1 MHITLSLVVNYL
13 ALVCDVWLGWY
24 VVTRSPRKLISWL
37 TGLSLLSVGG
47 LFLNILLA
55 LSPPPPP
62 VNAPEWLPLLFPF
75 WSRDALKSG
84 WSVWLH
90 GWQVAPA
97 IVLWHHATILMRP
110 GRMDWWRCL
119 RVVSGYLAAS
129 AAIWVFVQRPHLFSV
144 PAGDP
149 LFLNAIDPGPLYF
162 PFLLLLMLFTV
173 LSLVNLFRSAHS
185 APTAL
190 PRKQLVILGFATILA
205 GLTVPTALISVA
217 LEFPLPQILVSFFL
231 LVAVVLIGF
240 GVARYSA
247 LTEGRTMRR
256 DFYYNAIAMALVVL
270 VYSLVTWVS
279 VTMFGLPSAAFIFVI
294 ILAIITHNLVDI
306 TRRTLDSLFHH
317 QDNRI
322 LRENLRRL
330 ASEVGMQDFDE
341 NITLALKSICDT
353 IRATFGILLLFEDQ
367 KIKTLAAYNMAKEQI
382 EQDPCD
388 FTADDVLEITPGQFR
403 KPLEQAVLLVP
414 IYVEMTQV
422 GAILFGRPVNSS
434 QYSKGDI
441 ELLLYPSDQLA
452 DAIHN
457 TLREAEYLRQLSQLT
472 KLPPKQHQ
480 IPVKDVEDAL
490 RNLYDYAYLGDS
502 SLAGLRLAQTKLMP
516 GPTTHIDRGKAVY
529 QVMVEAIEILKP
541 EKDSPRDPPPREWYP
556 YRILHGA
563 YLNEELNR
571 EIMAKL
577 YISEGTFNRTRR
589 SAVRSVARILGEIE
603 ATFN

>member
-37 TGLSLLSVGG
+37 TSLSLLSVGG
-47 LFLNILLA
+47 IFLNMLLA

-62 VNAPEWLPLLFPF
+62 VNAPNWLPLLFPF
-75 WSRDALKSG
+75 WSKDALENG
-84 WSVWLH
+84 GGVWLQ

-97 IVLWHHATILMRP
+97 IVLWHHATMLMRP
-110 GRMDWWRCL
+110 GRMDWWRGI
-119 RVVSGYLAAS
+119 RVASGYLAAT
-129 AAIWVFVQRPHLFSV
+129 AAIWVLVQRPHLFSI
-144 PAGDP
+144 PSGDP
-149 LFLNAIDPGPLYF
+149 LFLNAIEPGPLYF

-185 APTAL
+185 APSAL
-190 PRKQLVILGFATILA
+190 PRKQLVILGFATLLA

-217 LEFPLPQILVSFFL
+217 LEFQLPQILVTLFL
-231 LVAVVLIGF
+231 LLAVGLIGF

-247 LTEGRTMRR
+247 LMEGRTMRR

-279 VTMFGLPSAAFIFVI
+279 VAIFGVPSAAFIIVI

-330 ASEVGMQDFDE
+330 ASEVGMQDFDV
-341 NITLALKSICDT
+341 NIELALKSICET

-367 KIKTLAAYNMAKEQI
+367 HIKTLAAFNMNKEQI
-382 EQDPCD
+382 AQHPHD
-388 FTADDVLEITPGQFR
+388 FMADDVLEINPGQFPE
-403 KPLEQAVLLVP
+403 PLEQAVLMVP
-414 IYVEMTQV
+414 IYGDMTQV
-422 GAILFGRPVNSS
+422 GVILFGRPVNSL
-434 QYSKGDI
+434 QYSHDDI

-452 DAIHN
+452 DAIQN
-457 TLREAEYLRQLSQLT
+457 TLREAEYLRQLTQLT
-472 KLPPKQHQ
+472 TPPQKHHQ
-480 IPVKDVEDAL
+480 IPVKEVENAL
-490 RNLYDYAYLGDS
+490 RNLYDYAFLGDS
-502 SLAGLRLAQTKLMP
+502 SLAELRLVQTKLMP
-516 GPTTHIDRGKAVY
+516 GTITHVDRGKAVY
-529 QVMVEAIEILKP
+529 QTMVEAIEKLKP
-541 EKDSPRDPPPREWYP
+541 EKDPPRDPPPREWYP
-556 YRILHGA
+556 YCILHGA
-563 YLNEELNR
+563 YLDEALNR

-589 SAVRSVARILGEIE
+589 NAIRSVARILGEIE
-603 ATFN
+603 TSIY